1 MERPR
6 KRYLAGVCG
15 ALGLKYKINPII
27 IRILFIISS
36 FFLIFPLSVYIVL
49 CFTIPNYQKVNKKT
63 KIKYGFL
70 GGLSIMITVMVIGY
84 DGIESQGLLY
94 ALLDSD
100 VGKHPL
106 ISVLLISGFLGAL
119 IQIIITIL
127 IISLLILLFVLGYV
141 VGRSIAERKE
151 YEIILISN
159 KEN

>member
-70 GGLSIMITVMVIGY
+70 GGVSIIITVMVTL
-84 DGIESQGLLY
+84 GLSFTLF
-94 ALLDSD
+94 DSD

-106 ISVLLISGFLGAL
+106 ISLLLISGFLGAL